1 LVETAILWALCASV
15 FFGLALVL
23 AQFGLRSISPTHGA
37 LLTLPSMTA
46 LLWALAIVFLDW
58 RAAELVGVGSFIAA
72 GVLFPGIVTV
82 LTHEANRRMGPT
94 VAGALGNLAPLF
106 AVPAAAILLGELPG
120 TLQLFGILTIVV
132 GIVLL
137 SFTRRSSL
145 ATSWPFWVVVLP
157 IGAAAIRGLSQSVI
171 KLGLMHW
178 PSPFGAVLLTYTA
191 SCLVVTAIV
200 LLRGDWPSGFR
211 REGVLWF
218 GGVGLANGAA
228 MVSLYQ
234 ALDRGPVIL
243 VAPLVATYPLVTLA
257 LSAVIFRAP
266 RRDPILVTGVLLT
279 VIGVAML
286 IGL

>member
-1 LVETAILWALCASV
+1 MVETAILWALCAAV

-58 RAAELVGVGSFIAA
+58 RGAELVGVGSFIAA

-106 AVPAAAILLGELPG
+106 AVPAAAILLGELPRP
-120 TLQLFGILTIVV
+120 LQAFGILTIVV

-266 RRDPILVTGVLLT
+266 RRDPILVAGVLLT

>member
-1 LVETAILWALCASV
+1 MVETAILWALCAAV

-58 RAAELVGVGSFIAA
+58 RGAELVGVGSFIAA

-106 AVPAAAILLGELPG
+106 AVPAAAILLGELPRP
-120 TLQLFGILTIVV
+120 LQAFGILTIVV

-171 KLGLMHW
+171 KLMHW

-266 RRDPILVTGVLLT
+266 RRDPILVAGVLLT

>member
-1 LVETAILWALCASV
+1 LVETAILWALCASG

-58 RAAELVGVGSFIAA
+58 RGAELVGVGSFIAA

-106 AVPAAAILLGELPG
+106 AVPAAAILLGELPRP
-120 TLQLFGILTIVV
+120 LQLFGILTIVV

-137 SFTRRSSL
+137 SFTRRGSL

-200 LLRGDWPSGFR
+200 LLRGDWPSRFR

>member
-1 LVETAILWALCASV
+1 LVQTAILWALCASV

>member
-1 LVETAILWALCASV
+1 MVETAILWALCVSV

-106 AVPAAAILLGELPG
+106 AVPAAAILLGEQPG